1 MAKKE
6 DQNEELIVDVEE
18 VYSKTET
25 FIEENKN
32 ALIGI
37 VTAIV
42 IVVGGYFTYKGFVLK
57 PMQEEAQ
64 QEMFMAEKY
73 FAKDSLNLAING
85 DGSNLG
91 FLAIADEYSGT
102 KAGNLANYYLGISF
116 LRTGQF
122 EAAIASLKDFDKDDE
137 IIGTIALGAIGDA
150 YMELGDLKQA
160 VDYYEKA
167 ANRNQNDFTTPIY
180 LMKAGKT
187 YELIGEYSN
196 AVESYSAIKKDYK
209 KSAEGADIDKYI
221 ARAESFVQ

>member
-1 MAKKE
+1 MAKKQ

-32 ALIGI
+32 ALIGV
-37 VTAIV
+37 VTAIAV
-42 IVVGGYFTYKGFVLK
+42 VVGGFFAYKSFVLK

-85 DGSNLG
+85 DGNYLG

-122 EAAIASLKDFDKDDE
+122 EAAISALKDFDKEDE
-137 IIGTIALGAIGDA
+137 IVGTIAIGAIGDA

-160 VDYYEKA
+160 VDYYSKA

-187 YELIGEYSN
+187 YELIGEYAN
-196 AVESYSAIKKDYK
+196 AVESYKAIKKEYK
-209 KSAEGADIDKYI
+209 NSAEGSEIDKYI
-221 ARAESFVQ
+221 ARAESYVQ